1 MMESN
6 EDTSNNDDEDLE
18 KEMNELIAKDNMP

>member
-1 MMESN
+1 MESN

-18 KEMNELIAKDNMP
+18 KEMNELIAKDNLP